1 MRPFKLDMSK
11 AYDHVAWMFL
21 EDMMTKTGYHRRWV
35 DLIMNCVTTV
45 SYRIKINGALS
56 EIFKPERGLRQ
67 RDPLSTYLFL
77 ICAEGF
83 SALLNHAKEEG

>member
-1 MRPFKLDMSK
+1 
-11 AYDHVAWMFL
+11 
-21 EDMMTKTGYHRRWV
+21 
-35 DLIMNCVTTV
+35 MNCVTTV

-56 EIFKPERGLRQ
+56 ESFKPKRGLRQ

>member
-56 EIFKPERGLRQ
+56 ENFKP
-67 RDPLSTYLFL
+67 
-77 ICAEGF
+77 
-83 SALLNHAKEEG
+83 

>member
-1 MRPFKLDMSK
+1 M
-11 AYDHVAWMFL
+11 
-21 EDMMTKTGYHRRWV
+21 EDMMTKTGFHRRWV
-35 DLIMNCVTTV
+35 DLIMNCVRV
-45 SYRIKINGALS
+45 SYRIKINGALL
-56 EIFKPERGLRQ
+56 ENFKPERGLRQ